1 MKKAISGI
9 LCLVILVLGAISA
22 QAASISADAAVP
34 PPPQFRWSY
43 INTIKTTLV
52 ISGGQASCT
61 GTVTGY
67 NGITDK
73 VEITLY
79 LERKLA
85 SSSVWSSSASDPK
98 QTFNSFFGMYTM
110 KKAATSGYEY
120 RVRAVYTAYSGSN
133 SETVTGYSN
142 TVMY

>member
-9 LCLVILVLGAISA
+9 LCLVLLALGAVYA
-22 QAASISADAAVP
+22 QATSISDDAAESA
-34 PPPQFRWSY
+34 PPQLRWSY
-43 INTIKTTLV
+43 INTIKTSLV

-67 NGITDK
+67 NGITTK

-85 SSSVWSSSASDPK
+85 SSNTWSPYANEPK
-98 QTFNSFFGMYTM
+98 QTFNSFYGMYTM
-110 KKAATSGYEY
+110 KEAATTGYEY

-133 SETVTGYSN
+133 SETVTGYSS
-142 TVMY
+142 VVKY